1 MAHLH
6 ADLGHAAARAG
17 AAEHAQDTGQLD
29 RGLGR
34 VLGQC
39 ERLREMVSRD
49 RVPIGQIALEIHEEH
64 GAARTM
70 MS

>member
-34 VLGQC
+34 VLSGVSGKEGETC
-39 ERLREMVSRD
+39 GIETRLMSD
-49 RVPIGQIALEIHEEH
+49 RASKPATSVAQHAP
-64 GAARTM
+64 
-70 MS
+70 